1 MTPPQSLITG
11 HRGASSVAPE
21 NTLSAFRTAWEIGCD
36 AVEGDFRLTR
46 DGIIVCIHD
55 ANTQRTTGVD
65 KEISE
70 VSFSSLQKLDFGAWK
85 DARFAGEACPTI
97 DEVLA
102 TVPPHRHIFIELKT
116 GPEIIQPLKTSLH
129 KSSLLIEQ
137 ITLIT
142 FNKETANQC
151 KRFLPEYRLHWLT
164 EFQRLENKPN
174 SWFPSAKELATT
186 AHGIG
191 ADGVGLQ
198 ANRHAVTKQF
208 LRQLR
213 AAGISEFH
221 VWTVDDPEDAI
232 FFIHEGAFAVA
243 TNTPARLRDHIQFP

>member
-1 MTPPQSLITG
+1 MTPPKSLITG
-11 HRGASSVAPE
+11 HRGASFVAPE

-55 ANTQRTTGVD
+55 SNTQRTTGID

-70 VSFSSLQKLDFGAWK
+70 VSFSSLQKLDFGVWK
-85 DARFAGEACPTI
+85 DARFAGEVCPTI

-116 GPEIIQPLKTSLH
+116 GPEIIQPLKRSLH
-129 KSSLLIEQ
+129 KSSQLKEQ
-137 ITLIT
+137 IILIT

-174 SWFPSAKELATT
+174 SWFPSAKELAST
-186 AHGIG
+186 AHGIN

-221 VWTVDDPEDAI
+221 VWTVDDPEDAN
-232 FFIHEGAFAVA
+232 FFIHEGAFALA
-243 TNTPARLRDHIQFP
+243 TNTPARLMEHV

>member
-55 ANTQRTTGVD
+55 ANTQRTTGID

-129 KSSLLIEQ
+129 KSSLLKEQ
-137 ITLIT
+137 IILIT

-221 VWTVDDPEDAI
+221 VWTVDDPEDVN

-243 TNTPARLRDHIQFP
+243 TNTPSRLRDHIQVL

>member
-11 HRGASSVAPE
+11 HRGASFVAPE

-55 ANTQRTTGVD
+55 SNTQRTTGID

-70 VSFSSLQKLDFGAWK
+70 VSFSSLQKLDFGVWK

-116 GPEIIQPLKTSLH
+116 GPEIIQPLKRSLH
-129 KSSLLIEQ
+129 KSSQLKEQ
-137 ITLIT
+137 IILIT
-142 FNKETANQC
+142 FNK
-151 KRFLPEYRLHWLT
+151 
-164 EFQRLENKPN
+164 
-174 SWFPSAKELATT
+174 
-186 AHGIG
+186 
-191 ADGVGLQ
+191 
-198 ANRHAVTKQF
+198 
-208 LRQLR
+208 QL
-213 AAGISEFH
+213 
-221 VWTVDDPEDAI
+221 
-232 FFIHEGAFAVA
+232 
-243 TNTPARLRDHIQFP
+243 